1 MAFAQLTQVRD
12 SVPRTRKHTSEE
24 EHTHLAIKVEHCE
37 ARVETRIESGIYQ
50 PQYAW
55 DLDDDAPL
63 YRTTTQL
70 TLAGVATYPEGRAGE
85 AYELTMY
92 GSNSDSRRVGA
103 TVKDVQARDEHG
115 SLKFR
120 SYRGR
125 QIPIYNPPSGMGL
138 IDKVR
143 GEPRW
148 TAWLRVSPAFAS
160 DALALIYSGRSLFLA
175 IHERRRK
182 RVRWIQGVS
191 LQTTDPAEE

>member
-1 MAFAQLTQVRD
+1 MP
-12 SVPRTRKHTSEE
+12 SRTKHPPEE

-37 ARVETRIESGIYQ
+37 ASVETRIEPGIYQ

-63 YRTTTQL
+63 YRTTTLL
-70 TLAGVATYPEGRAGE
+70 TFAGVATYPEGRAGE
-85 AYELTMY
+85 AYELTIY
-92 GSNSDSRRVGA
+92 GSHSDSRRIKA
-103 TVKDVQARDEHG
+103 TVKDVQARGEGG

-120 SYRGR
+120 SFRGR

-138 IDKVR
+138 IEKIR

-148 TAWLRVSPAFAS
+148 TAWLHVSPPFTS
-160 DALALIYSGRSLFLA
+160 DALALVASRRSLFLG
-175 IHERRRK
+175 IHERRSK
-182 RVRWIQGVS
+182 RARWIQGVS